1 VRGAITSNLCT
12 VLINQINLI
21 MKTEEKFNL
30 GDWLA
35 NKTVEFVVQMSKHQ
49 NIDFD
54 KSLAVEYLTNNSKV
68 RFKEIIDNVRKD
80 QEESKESILFTGSAW
95 QKKIFDTNLTHA
107 ILLFA
112 KDVLNY
118 AKYDKTLAIK

>member
-1 VRGAITSNLCT
+1 
-12 VLINQINLI
+12 
-21 MKTEEKFNL
+21 MKTEDNFNL

-68 RFKEIIDNVRKD
+68 GFKKIIESVRND
-80 QEESKESILFTGSAW
+80 QEESKESILFNSQAW
-95 QKKIFDTNLTHA
+95 QSKIFETNLTHA
-107 ILLFA
+107 IMLFA

-118 AKYDKTLAIK
+118 AKCNKSIVIK